1 MNPNLPFLGWAT
13 HFKREKRE
21 IEEREREEEE
31 EKEEEIGILNFK
43 RYIIRIS
50 QFIGINYVNFF
61 KFWFLEICII
71 KDLMC
76 ISFDVV
82 RIDDDL

>member
-1 MNPNLPFLGWAT
+1 MNPNLSFLGRAT

-21 IEEREREEEE
+21 IEERERGEEE

-50 QFIGINYVNFF
+50 QFIGIN
-61 KFWFLEICII
+61 
-71 KDLMC
+71 
-76 ISFDVV
+76 
-82 RIDDDL
+82 